1 MHTATA
7 HRNLIPLLP
16 IGMTLEKNDAL
27 DLIEKKVREGVTGEV
42 IVAGLDLEAHVYLQ
56 AGRVAWAYSD
66 RERGAFLQELIRV
79 TGLDESVFRDV
90 LEECRAKRKHVA
102 ETLIGWGLA
111 SEHDVKRALWEQI
124 VSALRTI
131 AEAPSPSAI
140 FLRRQRSSYDDR
152 LTFDLGDFERERFS
166 AAPPPQEDDDLLR
179 REASLQQS
187 FTDSVRAS
195 LWVKLVRPG
204 GRSTS
209 SNLVLGL
216 VAETLESLQATEY
229 AYREDA
235 GWLFGLRHPDGFL
248 FCGLRP
254 TAQLSKAR
262 KTLYQQLGHE
272 PPPPAPPLTL
282 GGPVDRVAPAALAS
296 LRPTLENF
304 DFIAGIYLF
313 TPEGSVRML
322 RKGAPADLD
331 DRLDRVHL
339 TLGLPL
345 SRLIQPDASPG
356 GSPPNPVPPGVRMVL
371 PDIHLLGAPIGA
383 STLWLALCPSVIEGF
398 GWGLLANAQ
407 RTLNSDDRSLLRAE
421 PHQYPGPRSD
431 PRRQD
436 LPPGHRLPPQDP
448 GPRLVRDRRQR
459 HPDAADP
466 DPLARSH
473 GFHTAPVALGRRGRR
488 RPGQGRGLAALPRR
502 PHPRPRA
509 AGRRPRPRRQC
520 DLRLAPPHRG

>member
-7 HRNLIPLLP
+7 HRNIIPHTP
-16 IGMTLEKNDAL
+16 FGMTLEKNDAL
-27 DLIEKKVREGVTGEV
+27 DLIEKKVSEGVTGEV

-56 AGRVAWAYSD
+56 EGRVAWAYSD
-66 RERGAFLQELIRV
+66 RQRGAFLQELTRV
-79 TGLDESVFRDV
+79 TGLDEGVFRDV
-90 LEECRAKRKHVA
+90 LDECRAKRKHVA
-102 ETLIGWGLA
+102 ETLIDWGLA
-111 SEHDVKRALWEQI
+111 SEHDVRRALWEQI

-131 AEAPSPSAI
+131 AEASSPSAL
-140 FLRRQRSSYDDR
+140 FLRRQRSSYDNR
-152 LTFDLGDFERERFS
+152 LTFDLGEFERERFS
-166 AAPPPQEDDDLLR
+166 ASPPPQEDDDLLR

-195 LWVKLVRPG
+195 LWVRLVRPG

-209 SNLVLGL
+209 SNVALGL

-229 AYREDA
+229 AYREAA

-282 GGPVDRVAPAALAS
+282 GGPADRVAPAALAS
-296 LRPTLENF
+296 LRTTLEHF

-313 TPEGSVRML
+313 TPEGSAHML

-331 DRLDRVHL
+331 DRLDRAHH

-345 SRLIQPDASPG
+345 TQLIQPNA
-356 GSPPNPVPPGVRMVL
+356 PPADRANPVPPGVRMVL

-383 STLWLALCPSVIEGF
+383 STLWLALCPSVLEGF

-407 RTLNSDDRSLLRAE
+407 RTLNSDDRSLLRTE
-421 PHQYPGPRSD
+421 PHQHPRPRPD
-431 PRRQD
+431 RRRQD
-436 LPPGHRLPPQDP
+436 LPPGHRLPDQDP
-448 GPRLVRDRRQR
+448 GPGLVRDRRQR
-459 HPDAADP
+459 HPDPADP
-466 DPLARSH
+466 DTLPRSH

-488 RPGQGRGLAALPRR
+488 RPGQGRRLAALPRR

-509 AGRRPRPRRQC
+509 AGRRPRPRRQRP
-520 DLRLAPPHRG
+520 LRLAPPHRR